1 MRYNYRNVGLGYDAK
16 LINGSSREISDADT
30 VWQASPKDEFLV

>member
-16 LINGSSREISDADT
+16 MVKGSLKDINDSDT
-30 VWQASPKDEFLV
+30 LR